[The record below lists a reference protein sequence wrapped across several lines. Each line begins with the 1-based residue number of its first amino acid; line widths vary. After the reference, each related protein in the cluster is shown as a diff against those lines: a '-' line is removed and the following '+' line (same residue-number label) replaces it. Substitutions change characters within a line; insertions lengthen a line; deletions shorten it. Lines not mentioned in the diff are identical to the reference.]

1 MNETQMKP
9 KKSKHRLFWGVLICL
24 PLAFIAYFIYT
35 FTSGTLSAAS
45 VKGVRVTL
53 PSGDVYTF
61 DDEASIE
68 LYVGAVLDAAPLNDP
83 LRELDDERPSILAF
97 DRGDRTIEY
106 RLYAEL
112 NASGCVLLSPE
123 GRYSVIDGETARTLL
138 SREESAYLYSA
149 RFLPTLSVVTG
160 DKRTA
165 VAPLSDVWH
174 YPNAAGEVIPYTGTP
189 LYDESNIP
197 AVCSVWN
204 NALRFSAEP
213 SSLLVTYYDENEVAI
228 AGASLE
234 SLIFGA
240 DTVVTVEIEARWEQS
255 GNSTYYGEASYRFP
269 LLYDV
274 PATVTLPV
282 NEAKPGE
289 VWAYT
294 VQNLNDGQTL
304 LLDTALRTAP
314 PSLYLDGDRVCAL
327 LPIASDSEPGTYTLS
342 FRAGDVTSPV
352 GLKIGEADTDDVTLD
367 LTAER
372 FASLSDEALDECAAA
387 LRGIPQA
394 EDGRV
399 GLHTGSPFTAPVA
412 GTPRAGF
419 GAKLLLQSGGESRA
433 LVCEGSVYD
442 AAGVDVKS
450 CAGGTVV
457 FSGELPV
464 LGQVVAVDHGLG
476 VVSYYGCLASGAR
489 RAGDVVS
496 AGEIVAKAGETL
508 YFAVSVGG
516 VFVSPDF
523 LLEHG
528 IG

>member
-61 DDEASIE
+61 DDEASID
-68 LYVGAVLDAAPLNDP
+68 LYVGAVLDASPLNDP

-160 DKRTA
+160 DKSTA
-165 VAPLSDVWH
+165 VAPLSYVWH
-174 YPNAAGEVIPYTGTP
+174 YTNAAGEVIPYTGTP

-282 NEAKPGE
+282 NEARPGE

-304 LLDTALRTAP
+304 LLDTALHTAP
-314 PSLYLDGDRVCAL
+314 P
-327 LPIASDSEPGTYTLS
+327 LP
-342 FRAGDVTSPV
+342 
-352 GLKIGEADTDDVTLD
+352 
-367 LTAER
+367 
-372 FASLSDEALDECAAA
+372 
-387 LRGIPQA
+387 
-394 EDGRV
+394 
-399 GLHTGSPFTAPVA
+399 
-412 GTPRAGF
+412 
-419 GAKLLLQSGGESRA
+419 
-433 LVCEGSVYD
+433 
-442 AAGVDVKS
+442 
-450 CAGGTVV
+450 
-457 FSGELPV
+457 
-464 LGQVVAVDHGLG
+464 
-476 VVSYYGCLASGAR
+476 
-489 RAGDVVS
+489 
-496 AGEIVAKAGETL
+496 
-508 YFAVSVGG
+508 
-516 VFVSPDF
+516 
-523 LLEHG
+523 
-528 IG
+528 